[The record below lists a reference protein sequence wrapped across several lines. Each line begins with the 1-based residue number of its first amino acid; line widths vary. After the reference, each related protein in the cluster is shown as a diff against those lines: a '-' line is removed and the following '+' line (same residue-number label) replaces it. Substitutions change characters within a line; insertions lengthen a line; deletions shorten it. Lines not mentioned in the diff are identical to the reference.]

1 MGFHVALN
9 MFSEEI
15 ETLLLNDNVL
25 FATASQQIKNKRS
38 SKNSGF
44 YSVKTN
50 NSDAPVQ
57 FVNNLNV
64 FPDIIFKMCN
74 LIRDCTLYPELITPD
89 YCYANTYPSKIG
101 FQNHI
106 DSSYRWGASVVG
118 ISLHAPCTMCF
129 APKNG
134 TTASTRNPLHNNSY
148 PNVRHLINGTVE
160 VELPQRSIYIMTE
173 DSRNGKKWK
182 HGIKSTHISWLDQT
196 CRIDSSY

>member
-1 MGFHVALN
+1 MTTQPPLQIYRNVGGVMGFHVALN

-25 FATASQQIKNKRS
+25 FATTSQQIKNKRLP
-38 SKNSGF
+38 KNSGF

-118 ISLHAPCTMCF
+118 ISLHAPVLPPKTERLNQNETLCT
-129 APKNG
+129 
-134 TTASTRNPLHNNSY
+134 TTA
-148 PNVRHLINGTVE
+148 I
-160 VELPQRSIYIMTE
+160 
-173 DSRNGKKWK
+173 
-182 HGIKSTHISWLDQT
+182 QT
-196 CRIDSSY
+196 CGI